1 MTGYETGKPVI
12 MIIGFVVYAIMPAIA
27 SGVIAADPYPKTDIR
42 P

>member
-12 MIIGFVVYAIMPAIA
+12 MIIGFMVYAIMPGIT
-27 SGVIAADPYPKTDIR
+27 SEVIAADPYQKTAIR

>member
-1 MTGYETGKPVI
+1 MTGYETARPVI
-12 MIIGFVVYAIMPAIA
+12 MITGFMVYAIMPGIA